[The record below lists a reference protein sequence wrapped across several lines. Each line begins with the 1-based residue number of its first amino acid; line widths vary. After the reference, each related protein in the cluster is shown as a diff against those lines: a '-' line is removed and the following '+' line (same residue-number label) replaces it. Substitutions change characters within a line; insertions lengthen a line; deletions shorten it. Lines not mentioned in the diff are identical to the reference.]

1 MSSRVLAGIVVLCGF
16 LRGNAICAQQ
26 DSNLQPLAPEATRL
40 SISGQN
46 EAISEASINRSANA
60 PGRALILPVITLTVA
75 HSLDLHSTWKARSS
89 GRGIE
94 GNPVMDVPTG
104 GQIAIKAGALVGIV
118 YVAQRVHRRHPTAA
132 KIVLYG
138 TSALTFAVSAR
149 NYRIAA
155 R

>member
-1 MSSRVLAGIVVLCGF
+1 M
-16 LRGNAICAQQ
+16 
-26 DSNLQPLAPEATRL
+26 
-40 SISGQN
+40 
-46 EAISEASINRSANA
+46 
-60 PGRALILPVITLTVA
+60 ITLTVA
-75 HSLDLHSTWKARSS
+75 QALDLHSTWQARSS